1 MQHDHHSH
9 DHHAVLHLPVLPGRP
24 RHQLVERS
32 AMSYHNQVLCV
43 CATFVLAAL
52 LLTYTAL
59 GIFDKAAEIKASA
72 GDMQLV
78 CKVVK
83 P

>member
-1 MQHDHHSH
+1 
-9 DHHAVLHLPVLPGRP
+9 
-24 RHQLVERS
+24 
-32 AMSYHNQVLCV
+32 MSYHNQVLCV